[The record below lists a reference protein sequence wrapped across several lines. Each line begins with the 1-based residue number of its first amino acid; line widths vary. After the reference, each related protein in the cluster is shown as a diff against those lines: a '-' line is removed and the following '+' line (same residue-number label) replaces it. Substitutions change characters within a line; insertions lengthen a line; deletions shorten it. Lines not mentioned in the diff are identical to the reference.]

1 MRVLAGVWIF
11 LVSVLFAAS
20 MPAMAGNSVRIKEIA
35 RVDGI
40 RENSLVGYGLVAGL
54 AGSGDSTRNKATFQ
68 SISNA
73 LSQFGIT
80 INPEDV
86 SARNVAT
93 VMVTATLPPFAQ
105 SGDLLDVNVSSL
117 GDARS
122 LVGGT
127 LLMAPLKAA
136 NDKTYAIAQ
145 GQVSVGGFKY
155 DFNGNLVQKNHP
167 TVGLIPNGATVE
179 RSLKS
184 DLRSADNKVY
194 LILNQP
200 DFTTAS
206 RVKQAIN
213 QNLTGTY
220 ARAIH
225 AGRIE
230 VVMPSGSYD
239 LMDYLT
245 KMENIS
251 IEPDNIAKVVVNE
264 RTGTLVA
271 GGSVKIDDVTI
282 SHGNIKIVIS
292 TDYLVSQPNVL
303 IQTGPGLESLVVP
316 DTSIDVEENVAEA
329 VKLPSG
335 ASIADLVGA
344 LRQIKTSTRDVITIL
359 QLIKTAGAL
368 HAQLIIQ

>member
-11 LVSVLFAAS
+11 LVSVLFSAS

-213 QNLTGTY
+213 QNLTGTF

-303 IQTGPGLESLVVP
+303 VQTGPGLESLVVP

-329 VKLPSG
+329 VRLPSG